1 MYNEINYSIFNDRLS
16 SNINL
21 MFFGIEPEK
30 EDSIIEYLKKGYHKL
45 SDNHQTNFIS
55 VVYNIS
61 KYVIPKFSNKYSKH
75 KIFFSSIVICI
86 ILLPLESLES
96 NLALYLCKICKIVL
110 NIVQIRRNFL
120 YIIVLIK
127 VLILDYE

>member
-1 MYNEINYSIFNDRLS
+1 M
-16 SNINL
+16 
-21 MFFGIEPEK
+21 GIEPEK

-75 KIFFSSIVICI
+75 KYTSTNWWECMI
-86 ILLPLESLES
+86 I
-96 NLALYLCKICKIVL
+96 NCV
-110 NIVQIRRNFL
+110 
-120 YIIVLIK
+120 
-127 VLILDYE
+127 

>member
-1 MYNEINYSIFNDRLS
+1 MYNEIIHSIFNDRSS

-21 MFFGIEPEK
+21 LFFGIEPEK

-61 KYVIPKFSNKYSKH
+61 KYIIHKFSNKYSKH
-75 KIFFSSIVICI
+75 KYTQHQLMGMYAHKLRLNLTYKETVDDFRSSSEKRK
-86 ILLPLESLES
+86 ILKLKTVPDASTL
-96 NLALYLCKICKIVL
+96 
-110 NIVQIRRNFL
+110 
-120 YIIVLIK
+120 
-127 VLILDYE
+127 